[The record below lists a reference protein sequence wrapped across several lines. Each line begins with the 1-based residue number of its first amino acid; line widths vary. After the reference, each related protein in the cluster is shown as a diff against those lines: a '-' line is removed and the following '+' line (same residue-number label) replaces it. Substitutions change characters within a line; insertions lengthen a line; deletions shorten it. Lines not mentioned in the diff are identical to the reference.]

1 MKYTSINSTGKSKT
15 NPAGA
20 LVRSDMVTEQEH
32 DTSSSGKNSRRKWSK
47 PVAEEYQRQDQLG
60 RRRGK
65 CRKCG
70 IASASPSGS
79 GFCSGCEGKALKPGQ
94 RPAEIAICSRCGNQP
109 VVEQP
114 DDDSGVCPE
123 CAKRMAEKTPLC
135 VPEL

>member
-1 MKYTSINSTGKSKT
+1 MKYTSINSKSKT
-15 NPAGA
+15 NPAGV
-20 LVRSDMVTEQEH
+20 LVHGDMVMEQEQG
-32 DTSSSGKNSRRKWSK
+32 TSSNGENSRRRWSK
-47 PVAEEYQRQDQLG
+47 PVAEEYQRQNQGG

-79 GFCSGCEGKALKPGQ
+79 GFCAGCESKALKPGQ
-94 RPAEIAICSRCGNQP
+94 RPALIATCSECGDHP

-123 CAKRMAEKTPLC
+123 CAERMREKKRLC